1 MKINIDMLTEKMNE
15 KGMSMEELASKVG
28 VHRATMYRKLA
39 AGGSGITVG
48 QVESIQDAL
57 KLTKDECVA
66 IFLR

>member
-1 MKINIDMLTEKMNE
+1 MKINVDMLTEKMDE
-15 KGMSMEELASKVG
+15 RGMSMEELASKVG

-39 AGGSGITVG
+39 AGGKAITIG

-57 KLTKDECVA
+57 QLTKEECVA